1 MKNMEQ
7 LYYLH
12 KDELYRY
19 LLSLTG
25 DPDSAGDLLQET
37 FLQAMLSIPRFRG
50 DSSVRTWLFAIG
62 RNLWYKSLRKK
73 RETAADIDFLERYL
87 VESFEEFTDRRLLID
102 QIGKLVEQKDERT
115 QAVFRLR
122 TEGYSYAE
130 IGERVGISENSARVM
145 EHRLRLWL
153 KKALKEE
160 ELQ

>member
-1 MKNMEQ
+1 MIPNPEERKILRQAAAKRRAEDAKKNR
-7 LYYLH
+7 
-12 KDELYRY
+12 K
-19 LLSLTG
+19 
-25 DPDSAGDLLQET
+25 
-37 FLQAMLSIPRFRG
+37 I
-50 DSSVRTWLFAIG
+50 LFKAAIAV
-62 RNLWYKSLRKK
+62 LIVVSLRKK
-73 RETAADIDFLERYL
+73 RETAADFALLERYV

-102 QIGKLVEQKDERT
+102 HIRTLVEQKDERT